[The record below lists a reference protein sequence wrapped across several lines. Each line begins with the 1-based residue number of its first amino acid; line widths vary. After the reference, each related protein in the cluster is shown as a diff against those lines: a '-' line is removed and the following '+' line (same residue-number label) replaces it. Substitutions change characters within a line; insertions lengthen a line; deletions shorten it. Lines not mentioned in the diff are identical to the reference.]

1 MQCELQ
7 KTVVNWTESRF
18 PTAHSLSLLI
28 LFISIDYFIV
38 SVNLGSNIMLQ
49 VTRNEQYYQLYVC
62 IQAEGKFCYFV
73 MKFGI
78 CSVITKVWYKR
89 ILRTSDH
96 VTVTATAV
104 G

>member
-7 KTVVNWTESRF
+7 KTVVNWTESKF
-18 PTAHSLSLLI
+18 PTAHSLSLL
-28 LFISIDYFIV
+28 FIFTDHFIV
-38 SVNLGSNIMLQ
+38 SVNLGINIMLY
-49 VTRNEQYYQLYVC
+49 VTQNEQYYQLYVC

-73 MKFGI
+73 IKFGI
-78 CSVITKVWYKR
+78 CSVITKVQYKR

-96 VTVTATAV
+96 ATVTATAV